1 MSMLLAALM
10 VIPLLAI
17 AIAHFLWSIGRSWP
31 IRDPELLP
39 RTVIGMPGVTRVPRL
54 PSLVVAVAI
63 AIVCVLT
70 LALADHTGGGT
81 LLTVIG
87 GLLALVFLGRGIVGY
102 TPQWAARTPVEP
114 FRTLDRKTYSPLCLA
129 LGAGFVILVVMR
141 LI

>member
-10 VIPLLAI
+10 VIPLLAV
-17 AIAHFLWSIGRSWP
+17 AIAHFLWSLGRSWP

-39 RTVIGMPGVTRVPRL
+39 KVVMGMPGVTRVPRL
-54 PSLVVAVAI
+54 PSFGVAVAI
-63 AIVCVLT
+63 TIVCVLT
-70 LALADHTGGGT
+70 LALADRTGGGP

-87 GLLALVFLGRGIVGY
+87 VLLALVFLVRGVLGY
-102 TPQWAARTPVEP
+102 TSQWAARTPVEP

-129 LGAGFVILVVMR
+129 LGVGFLVLVIMR